1 MGLGCPP
8 DPELP
13 EGGGRTQITWDGGAG
28 PGPEPP
34 PPEPPSYWIE
44 TQEVRALRSCGK
56 PDWGAAEPLN
66 PRNGASRGHRSRGAG
81 VCPTVHRPQSPS
93 GAWLVTGQALP
104 GAPSPAPGFA
114 LSPRNP
120 APPGWHGQ
128 ERPGRLWLSMLTPHP
143 KALDFLLH
151 PAEPLGGGDPRED
164 GPRGGQ
170 NTTFPWPPITVR
182 EQCFTGNTRSTDHW
196 GWVVP

>member
-1 MGLGCPP
+1 MGGPRAP
-8 DPELP
+8 GTGEA
-13 EGGGRTQITWDGGAG
+13 W

-34 PPEPPSYWIE
+34 PPQPSSYWIE
-44 TQEVRALRSCGK
+44 PQEVRVLQSCGK

-66 PRNGASRGHRSRGAG
+66 PRNRGSWGHRSRVAD
-81 VCPTVHRPQSPS
+81 VCPTVHIPQSPS
-93 GAWLVTGQALP
+93 RAWLVTG
-104 GAPSPAPGFA
+104 PSPAILPPPPHPGQRGEA
-114 LSPRNP
+114 RNP

-128 ERPGRLWLSMLTPHP
+128 ERPGRFWLSLLTPHP

-170 NTTFPWPPITVR
+170 NTTFPWPQQSQHGNR
-182 EQCFTGNTRSTDHW
+182 RFTGNTRSHRPLGM
-196 GWVVP
+196 GWCP